1 MIRSATPFA
10 LLLVAT
16 LLAAAILSALAPS
29 PALAGASDPVRAHLE
44 QVAADEHLPGMAV
57 AIVPK
62 QGPVT
67 TWTLGTDGKGRAI
80 TEETPFLLG
89 SVSKSFTAA
98 AVTKLVARGRL
109 HLDDPLAD
117 LLPDHG
123 IPDERADRITVEQL
137 LTHTSGLTR
146 ADGLAHADLFDESPG
161 ALRRASRDLSDV
173 VLEAAPGAGY
183 EYSDLNYLLLGA
195 VVEEVT
201 GAPFATW
208 VREQVAEPAGV
219 ETLVATPATASAL
232 PPGHRQVLG
241 RAVAF
246 DSPYDASGT
255 PYGYLGTDIDGLGA
269 WARAQLDGQG
279 LGSGAT
285 TTMHTG
291 RVETG
296 SGDLYGYGW
305 RVDREGGQQVVQH
318 TGATPGYF
326 THVRLLPDRESA
338 VVVMANSYSEAR
350 APALAAI
357 AADVERVDAGESA
370 KGAAD
375 DALLG
380 SAPFVV
386 VALALLGA
394 VVVLVSLGSRRRL
407 VRAGTVLSAAVLV
420 PVALLLP
427 GVLGYDSAQLRLW
440 APDLGWGLWAVA
452 LTWTAAGL
460 VALWGPHARGLRR
473 RPGPLLRAS

>member
-1 MIRSATPFA
+1 MIRSATPLA
-10 LLLVAT
+10 LLAVAT
-16 LLAAAILSALAPS
+16 LLAAAILSAPSPS
-29 PALAGASDPVRAHLE
+29 PALAGARDPVRAHLE
-44 QVAADEHLPGMAV
+44 RVAADEHLPGLAV

-62 QGPVT
+62 EGPAT
-67 TWTLGTDGKGRAI
+67 TWTLGTDGDGRAI
-80 TEETPFLLG
+80 TEQTPFLLG

-98 AVTKLVARGRL
+98 AVTQLVADGRL
-109 HLDDPLAD
+109 HLDDRLSAVV
-117 LLPDHG
+117 PDHG

-146 ADGLAHADLFDESPG
+146 ADGLGHADLFDEAPG
-161 ALRRASRDLSDV
+161 ALRRASRDLGDV
-173 VLEAAPGAGY
+173 VLGRAPGAGY

-195 VVEEVT
+195 AVEEVT
-201 GAPFATW
+201 GTPFATW
-208 VREQVAEPAGV
+208 VRDHVAEPAGV
-219 ETLVATPATASAL
+219 ERLISTPATASTL

-241 RAVAF
+241 RALAF

-255 PYGYLGTDIDGLGA
+255 PYGYLGTDVQGLGA

-279 LGSGAT
+279 LGTGAT

-305 RVDREGGQQVVQH
+305 RVDREDGQAVVQH

-326 THVRLLPDRESA
+326 THVRLLPDRERA

-357 AADVERVDAGESA
+357 AADVERIDAGQSP
-370 KGAAD
+370 KGADD

-386 VALALLGA
+386 LALALIGAVVALAHLRA
-394 VVVLVSLGSRRRL
+394 RRRL
-407 VRAGTVLSAAVLV
+407 VRVVTLMAAAVLV
-420 PVALLLP
+420 AAALMLP
-427 GVLGYDSAQLRLW
+427 RVLGYDSALLRLW
-440 APDLGWGLWAVA
+440 APDLGWGLWAVTV
-452 LTWTAAGL
+452 TWTAAAV
-460 VALWGPHARGLRR
+460 VAVWSPRSRGLRR
-473 RPGPLLRAS
+473 RSGPLRPAR